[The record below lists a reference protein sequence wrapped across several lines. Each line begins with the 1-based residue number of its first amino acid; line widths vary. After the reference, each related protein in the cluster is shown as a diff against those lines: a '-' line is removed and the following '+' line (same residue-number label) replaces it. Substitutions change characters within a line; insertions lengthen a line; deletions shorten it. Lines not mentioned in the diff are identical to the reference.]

1 MQTTHTTSHYN
12 SQPVPMSFSPIGALW
27 IKLGVIYLII
37 GVGLGIAMGA
47 SENFTLRPVHAHI
60 NLLGWATMALAGL
73 TYAVFPQA
81 ARSVLA
87 MVHFWLA
94 NISLPLM
101 AISLALMLTGT
112 KQALPALVVSELL
125 AALGIVVFAVN
136 LFWNVRGT

>member
-1 MQTTHTTSHYN
+1 MQTTHTSSQYG
-12 SQPVPMSFSPIGALW
+12 SQPVTLSFSPTGALW

-37 GVGLGIAMGA
+37 GVGIGIAMGA

-81 ARSVLA
+81 ARSKLA
-87 MVHFWLA
+87 KVHFWLA
-94 NISLPLM
+94 NVSLPVM

-112 KQALPALVVSELL
+112 KQALPALVVSEML
-125 AALGIVVFAVN
+125 AALGIIVFAVN
-136 LFWNVRGT
+136 LFWNVRGN

>member
-1 MQTTHTTSHYN
+1 MQTTHTTSHYT
-12 SQPVPMSFSPIGALW
+12 SQPVPMSFSPVGALW

-73 TYAVFPQA
+73 TYTVFPQA

-87 MVHFWLA
+87 KVHFWLA
-94 NISLPLM
+94 NVSLPVM
-101 AISLALMLTGT
+101 AVSLALMLTGT
-112 KQALPALVVSELL
+112 TQALPALVISEIL
-125 AALGIVVFAVN
+125 AALGIVVFAIN
-136 LFWNVRGT
+136 LFWNVRGA